1 MKARRKPDAPAWQ
14 PAVAGDLPTLLP
26 MARVFYRENHLPFSG
41 ARFAAQ
47 IRRLIR
53 EPVRGQVWVV
63 LVAGSPAGY
72 AITCNGFSVEYGGVT
87 AMLDELY
94 IDGAQRGRGLGT
106 ATLRFLRREARK
118 AGLVRLF
125 LEVVPGNAGA
135 ERLYRRTGYRNTGRT
150 VLALRP

>member
-1 MKARRKPDAPAWQ
+1 MKARRKPDAPAWR
-14 PAVAGDLPTLLP
+14 PAVPGDLPALLP
-26 MARVFYRENHLPFSG
+26 MARVFYRENHLPFSA
-41 ARFAAQ
+41 ARFSAQ

-63 LVAGSPAGY
+63 LVADAPAGY
-72 AITCNGFSVEYGGVT
+72 AVTCNGFSVEYGGVT

-94 IDGAQRGRGLGT
+94 IDGPQRGRGLGT

-135 ERLYRRTGYRNTGRT
+135 ERLYRRTGYRTTGRT
-150 VLALRP
+150 VLAMRP